1 MRESTLLGLSATGF
15 HTLAY
20 TEWGD
25 AENPYVLIC
34 AHGLTRN
41 GRDFDVFAERMS
53 DRYRVLCPDIVGRG
67 KSGWLAN
74 KADYG
79 YPQYLADAN
88 ALIARSGA
96 QQVDWIGTSMGGIL
110 GMLLAAMPNSPVR
123 RLVIN
128 DVGTFIPKAALDR
141 IGAYVGKESH
151 YANYAEFARHIR
163 EISAPFGLKTEA
175 QWDTVIRSMASVAP
189 DGSVKTNYDPGIA
202 EPFRTQTAGDVDLS
216 AYWNAIRCPVL
227 VTRGAESDLLL
238 PATFAKM
245 KEKAGVEGI
254 EFPGVG
260 HAPMFMDEE
269 QIGPAREFLLR

>member
-1 MRESTLLGLSATGF
+1 MRESIVLGLSATGF
-15 HTLAY
+15 HNLAY
-20 TEWGD
+20 TEWG
-25 AENPYVLIC
+25 EPGNPNVLIC

-41 GRDFDVFAERMS
+41 SRDFDVFAERMS

-67 KSGWLAN
+67 KSGWLTN

-96 QQVDWIGTSMGGIL
+96 AQVDWVGTSMGGIL
-110 GMLLAAMPNSPVR
+110 GMLLAAMPNSPLR
-123 RLVIN
+123 RLVVN

-141 IGAYVGKESH
+141 IGQYVGKESH
-151 YANYAEFARHIR
+151 FANYEEFARHIR
-163 EISAPFGLKTEA
+163 EISAPFALKTDA
-175 QWDTVIRSMASVAP
+175 QWDSIIRSMAAFAP
-189 DGSVKTNYDPGIA
+189 DGSVQTNYDPGIA

-216 AYWNAIRCPVL
+216 PWWQAIRCPVL

-238 PATFAKM
+238 AQTFAKM
-245 KEKAGVEGI
+245 KEKPGVEGI

-269 QIGPAREFLLR
+269 QIAPVREFLLR